1 MTMMAASARQ
11 ALFGERKMTDAP
23 EPLRLDFGCG
33 KNKRP
38 GFQGC
43 DRIAFDSVDH
53 VFDIG
58 KERWPFADGS
68 VTEAH
73 ASHFIEHLT
82 ASERIHFVNE
92 LYRVLIPGGTC
103 QLIAPHWASNRAYGD
118 PTHQWPPLAEMWFYY
133 LDKAWRAANA
143 PHTDAEHFPNNGFA
157 CDFTATWGY
166 SMHNALLTRNTEYQQ
181 HALGFWKEAAQDIIA
196 TLTKK

>member
-1 MTMMAASARQ
+1 MSLAEQ
-11 ALFGERKMTDAP
+11 INP

-43 DRIAFDSVDH
+43 DRIAFEGVDH

-58 KERWPFADGS
+58 RERWPFEDGS

-82 ASERIHFVNE
+82 ATERVHFVNE
-92 LYRVLIPGGTC
+92 LHRVLIPGGTC
-103 QLIAPHWASNRAYGD
+103 AIIVPHWASNRAYGD
-118 PTHQWPPLAEMWFYY
+118 PTHQWPPVAEMWFYY
-133 LDKAWRAANA
+133 LSQEWRDGNA
-143 PHTDAEHFPNNGFA
+143 PHTDAKHWGEGFA
-157 CDFTATWGY
+157 CDFAATWGY
-166 SMHNALLTRNTEYQQ
+166 AMHPALTTRNAEYQQ
-181 HALGFWKEAAQDIIA
+181 HAMAWYKEAAQDIHA
-196 TLTKK
+196 TLTKKTNVPG